1 MQKPTNKNIE
11 KRKVHSS
18 FMDNI
23 WGAELADMK
32 LISTF
37 NKVIRFFIMLL
48 IFSLN
53 THVLFFFKDKKA
65 ITIANAFQKILHE
78 SNRKPNKIWIDKGSE
93 FYNRTMK
100 SWLQENN
107 LDMHPTINEEKSVV
121 AERFIRT

>member
-32 LISTF
+32 LISTLI
-37 NKVIRFFIMLL
+37 KVIRFFIMLL

-53 THVLFFFKDKKA
+53 THVLFFLKIKKLLQLLTLFKKSYMNL
-65 ITIANAFQKILHE
+65 I
-78 SNRKPNKIWIDKGSE
+78 PNQTKYG
-93 FYNRTMK
+93 
-100 SWLQENN
+100 
-107 LDMHPTINEEKSVV
+107 
-121 AERFIRT
+121 